1 MARIYQDETRGSAER
16 DGARHFRLLSAAV
29 VSIAL
34 SAAVVMTAVGHDGPL
49 GAPPF
54 WSWLLTGLQVLALR
68 SAGTGRWWGWLLGAG
83 VQLPWIAYAVVTG
96 QLGFIAG
103 CAISAAVQTR
113 NFLEASGIRH
123 VVRFQELR
131 GWCS

>member
-1 MARIYQDETRGSAER
+1 MASIDQDETRGSA
-16 DGARHFRLLSAAV
+16 DGDRAHRFRLLSALLCAF
-29 VSIAL
+29 AL
-34 SAAVVMTAVGHDGPL
+34 SAAVVMTAVEDEGAL

-83 VQLPWIAYAVVTG
+83 VQLPWIAYAVVTE

-103 CAISAAVQTR
+103 CAVSAAVQTR
-113 NFLEASGIRH
+113 NFLEARGIPH
-123 VVRFQELR
+123 VVRVEKVR
-131 GWCS
+131 GWCP